1 MTIKRQTSRRKGGL
15 VSLVATLSAKS
26 WGALEELFSRKDL
39 EEWIKSR
46 NGERPEALTLKRV
59 GVILKG
65 VLRIADRH
73 PWLIAFGFMTS
84 MARATMTIWYD
95 WPMKYI
101 TEAVDHNVLNQAT
114 FWPCIMHFVFLWIVC
129 RWTVDRFL
137 TPIHDSI
144 RVATESYGKGEITLE
159 VIDGVKNDETP
170 AEKNLQSSAQSS
182 REVLPS
188 ILLAMMSDIPKILV
202 AIGFFCF
209 FIYLAVEAPV
219 FSAVAITGL
228 LISCVVA
235 NLTRKLSDRFTFKQ
249 GALDHL
255 QDVENE
261 VHDEIYRSKAEVLFI
276 FKNWVW
282 SGSQVNVVRLQEAVD
297 QYVRAS
303 IKAGILLVLNGH
315 LREFCFDFTRM
326 LSVAV
331 VAWYF
336 SLGTME
342 FGMLFVLNGYI
353 ERTAEAIGLASNLQ
367 QLILNGQY
375 FADWYMKVT
384 TPNEEAQ

>member
-1 MTIKRQTSRRKGGL
+1 MSF
-15 VSLVATLSAKS
+15 VATLSLKG

-46 NGERPEALTLKRV
+46 NGERLEVLTLKRV

-84 MARATMTIWYD
+84 AARATMTIWYD

-114 FWPCIMHFVFLWIVC
+114 FWQCIMHFVFLWIVC

-144 RVATESYGKGEITLE
+144 RVAAESYGKGDITLE

-202 AIGFFCF
+202 AIGFFCY

-228 LISCVVA
+228 LVSCVVA
-235 NLTRKLSDRFTFKQ
+235 NLTRKLSDRFNFKQ

-261 VHDEIYRSKAEVLFI
+261 VHDEIYRSKAEVLFV

-282 SGSQVNVVRLQEAVD
+282 SGSQVNVVRLQEAVN

-315 LREFCFDFTRM
+315 LREFCFDLTRM
-326 LSVAV
+326 LSILV

-342 FGMLFVLNGYI
+342 FGMLFILNGYI

-384 TPNEEAQ
+384 APNEEAQ